1 MLLNNRRTHIIGIT
15 GGSGSGKSFLCKQI
29 VNKINKNEILI
40 ITVDSYY
47 KDLSDIEFEEREKNN
62 FDHPISIEF
71 NLLYNH
77 LLRIK
82 QNKPVDIPIYDY
94 KRHTR
99 KKEAKS
105 INKKYSLILLEGI
118 FSLYDKKI
126 REIIDN
132 AVFIDIP
139 NKIRK
144 ERRIIRDTENR
155 DRTIDSIITQYDNT
169 VVPMFEKYIKPMK
182 EESDII
188 IKKFEQNDIGYS
200 KLMQEIQKIIN
211 A

>member
-1 MLLNNRRTHIIGIT
+1 LNNRTHIIGIT

-29 VNKINKNEILI
+29 ADKINNDEILI

-47 KDLSDIEFEEREKNN
+47 KDLSNIKFKEREKNN

-82 QNKPVDIPIYDY
+82 QNEPVDIPIYNY
-94 KRHTR
+94 KTHTR
-99 KKEAKS
+99 KKEAKF

-126 REIIDN
+126 RETMDN
-132 AVFIDIP
+132 AVFIDVP

-144 ERRIIRDTENR
+144 ERRIIRDTKNR
-155 DRTIDSIITQYDNT
+155 DRTVDSIINQYDNM

-182 EESDII
+182 EKSNII
-188 IKKFEQNDIGYS
+188 IKKFEKKDIGYS

>member
-1 MLLNNRRTHIIGIT
+1 LNNRTHIIGIT

-29 VNKINKNEILI
+29 IDKINKDEILI

-47 KDLSDIEFEEREKNN
+47 KDLSNIEFEEREKNN

-82 QNKPVDIPIYDY
+82 QNEPVDIPIYNY
-94 KRHTR
+94 KTHTR
-99 KKEAKS
+99 KKEAKF

-144 ERRIIRDTENR
+144 ERRIIRDTKNR
-155 DRTIDSIITQYDNT
+155 DRTVDSIITQYDNM

-182 EESDII
+182 EKSDII

>member
-1 MLLNNRRTHIIGIT
+1 LLNNRTHIIGIT

-29 VNKINKNEILI
+29 ADKINKDEILI

-47 KDLSDIEFEEREKNN
+47 KDLSNIKFKEREKNN

-71 NLLYNH
+71 NLLYKH

-82 QNKPVDIPIYDY
+82 QNEPVDIPIYNY
-94 KRHTR
+94 KTHTR
-99 KKEAKS
+99 KKETKFIS
-105 INKKYSLILLEGI
+105 KKYSLILLEGI

-126 REIIDN
+126 RAIIDN
-132 AVFIDIP
+132 AVFIDTP

-144 ERRIIRDTENR
+144 ERRIIRDTKNR
-155 DRTIDSIITQYDNT
+155 DRTVDSIITQYDNM

-182 EESDII
+182 EKSDII

>member
-1 MLLNNRRTHIIGIT
+1 MLNNRTHIIGIT
-15 GGSGSGKSFLCKQI
+15 GGSGSGKSFLCNQI
-29 VNKINKNEILI
+29 INKFNTDEILI

-47 KDLSDIEFEEREKNN
+47 KDLSNIKFEEREKNN

-144 ERRIIRDTENR
+144 ERRIIRDTKNR
-155 DRTIDSIITQYDNT
+155 DRTVNSIINQYDNM

-182 EESDII
+182 EKSDII

>member
-1 MLLNNRRTHIIGIT
+1 MNNNTYIIAIA
-15 GGSGSGKSFLCKQI
+15 GGSGSGKTFLCDKLTEQFGEDRI
-29 VNKINKNEILI
+29 LKIE
-40 ITVDSYY
+40 VDSYY

-118 FSLYDKKI
+118 FSLYDKKV

-132 AVFIDIP
+132 SVFIDIP
-139 NKIRK
+139 DRIRK
-144 ERRIIRDTENR
+144 ERRIIRDTKNR
-155 DRTIDSIITQYDNT
+155 DRTVDSIITQYDNM

-182 EESDII
+182 EKSDII

>member
-1 MLLNNRRTHIIGIT
+1 MLNNRTHIIGIT
-15 GGSGSGKSFLCKQI
+15 GGSGSGKSFLCRQI
-29 VNKINKNEILI
+29 IDKINKDEILI

-47 KDLSDIEFEEREKNN
+47 KDLSNIEFEEREKNN
-62 FDHPISIEF
+62 FDHPMSIEF

-82 QNKPVDIPIYDY
+82 QNEPVDIPIYNY
-94 KRHTR
+94 KTHTR
-99 KKEAKS
+99 KKKAKF

-155 DRTIDSIITQYDNT
+155 DRTVNSIITQYDNM

-182 EESDII
+182 EKSDII

>member
-1 MLLNNRRTHIIGIT
+1 MLNNRTHIIGIT

-29 VNKINKNEILI
+29 IDKINKDEILI

-47 KDLSDIEFEEREKNN
+47 KDLSNIKFEEREKNN

-82 QNKPVDIPIYDY
+82 QNEPVDIPIYNY
-94 KRHTR
+94 KTHTR
-99 KKEAKS
+99 KKEAKF
-105 INKKYSLILLEGI
+105 INKQYSLILLEGI

-144 ERRIIRDTENR
+144 ERRIIRDTKNR
-155 DRTIDSIITQYDNT
+155 DRTVDSIITQYDNM

-182 EESDII
+182 EKSDII

>member
-1 MLLNNRRTHIIGIT
+1 MLNNRTHIIGIT
-15 GGSGSGKSFLCKQI
+15 GGSGSGKSFLCRQI
-29 VNKINKNEILI
+29 IDKINKDEILI

-47 KDLSDIEFEEREKNN
+47 KDLSNIKFEEREKNN

-82 QNKPVDIPIYDY
+82 QNEPVDIPIYNY
-94 KRHTR
+94 KTHTR
-99 KKEAKS
+99 KKKAKF

-144 ERRIIRDTENR
+144 ERRIIRDTKNR
-155 DRTIDSIITQYDNT
+155 DRTVDSIITQYDNM

-182 EESDII
+182 EKSDII

>member
-1 MLLNNRRTHIIGIT
+1 LLNNRTHIIGIT
-15 GGSGSGKSFLCKQI
+15 GGSGSGKSFLCRQI
-29 VNKINKNEILI
+29 IDKINKDEILI

-47 KDLSDIEFEEREKNN
+47 KDLSNIEFEEREKNN

-82 QNKPVDIPIYDY
+82 QNEPVDIPIYNY
-94 KRHTR
+94 KTHTR
-99 KKEAKS
+99 KKKAKF

-144 ERRIIRDTENR
+144 ERRIIRDTKNR
-155 DRTIDSIITQYDNT
+155 DRTVDSIITQYDNM

-182 EESDII
+182 EKSDII

>member
-1 MLLNNRRTHIIGIT
+1 LNNRTHIIGIT

-29 VNKINKNEILI
+29 IDKINKDEILI

-47 KDLSDIEFEEREKNN
+47 KDLSNIEFKEREKNN

-82 QNKPVDIPIYDY
+82 QNEPVDIPIYNY
-94 KRHTR
+94 KTHTR
-99 KKEAKS
+99 NKEAEFIK
-105 INKKYSLILLEGI
+105 KKYSLILLEGI
-118 FSLYDKKI
+118 FSLYHKKI

-139 NKIRK
+139 DKIRK
-144 ERRIIRDTENR
+144 ERRIIRDTKNR
-155 DRTIDSIITQYDNT
+155 DRTVDSIITQYDNM

-182 EESDII
+182 EKSDII

>member
-71 NLLYNH
+71 DLLYNH

-82 QNKPVDIPIYDY
+82 Q
-94 KRHTR
+94 
-99 KKEAKS
+99 KK
-105 INKKYSLILLEGI
+105 
-118 FSLYDKKI
+118 
-126 REIIDN
+126 
-132 AVFIDIP
+132 
-139 NKIRK
+139 
-144 ERRIIRDTENR
+144 
-155 DRTIDSIITQYDNT
+155 
-169 VVPMFEKYIKPMK
+169 
-182 EESDII
+182 
-188 IKKFEQNDIGYS
+188 
-200 KLMQEIQKIIN
+200 
-211 A
+211 

>member
-1 MLLNNRRTHIIGIT
+1 MLNNRTHIIGIT

-29 VNKINKNEILI
+29 IDKINKDEILI

-47 KDLSDIEFEEREKNN
+47 KDLSNIEFEEREKNN

-82 QNKPVDIPIYDY
+82 QNEPVNIPIYNY
-94 KRHTR
+94 KTYIR
-99 KKEAKS
+99 KKES
-105 INKKYSLILLEGI
+105 EFINKKYSLILLEGI

-144 ERRIIRDTENR
+144 ERRIIRDTKNR
-155 DRTIDSIITQYDNT
+155 DRTVDSIITQYDNM

-182 EESDII
+182 EKSDII

>member
-1 MLLNNRRTHIIGIT
+1 MLNNRTHIIGIT

-29 VNKINKNEILI
+29 IDKINKDEILI

-47 KDLSDIEFEEREKNN
+47 KDLSNIQFEEREKNN

-82 QNKPVDIPIYDY
+82 QNEPVDIPIYNY
-94 KRHTR
+94 KTHTR
-99 KKEAKS
+99 NKEAKF

-144 ERRIIRDTENR
+144 ERRIIRDTKNR
-155 DRTIDSIITQYDNT
+155 DRTVDSIITQYDNM

-182 EESDII
+182 EKSDII

>member
-1 MLLNNRRTHIIGIT
+1 MLNNRTHIIGIT

-29 VNKINKNEILI
+29 ADKINNDEILI

-47 KDLSDIEFEEREKNN
+47 KDLSNIKFKEREKNN

-82 QNKPVDIPIYDY
+82 QNEPVDIPIYNY
-94 KRHTR
+94 KTHTR
-99 KKEAKS
+99 KKEAKF

-126 REIIDN
+126 RETMDN
-132 AVFIDIP
+132 AVFIDVP

-155 DRTIDSIITQYDNT
+155 DRTVDSIINQYDNM

-182 EESDII
+182 EKSNII
-188 IKKFEQNDIGYS
+188 IKKFKQNDIGYS

>member
-1 MLLNNRRTHIIGIT
+1 MLNNRTHIIGIT

-29 VNKINKNEILI
+29 ADKINNDEILI

-47 KDLSDIEFEEREKNN
+47 KDLSNIKFEEREKNN

-82 QNKPVDIPIYDY
+82 QNEPVDIPIYNY
-94 KRHTR
+94 KTHTR
-99 KKEAKS
+99 KKEAKF

-126 REIIDN
+126 RETMDN
-132 AVFIDIP
+132 AVFIDVP

-144 ERRIIRDTENR
+144 ERRIIRDTKNR
-155 DRTIDSIITQYDNT
+155 DRTVDSIINQYDNM

-182 EESDII
+182 EKSNII
-188 IKKFEQNDIGYS
+188 IKKFEKKDIGYS

>member
-1 MLLNNRRTHIIGIT
+1 MLNNRTHIIGIT

-29 VNKINKNEILI
+29 ADKINNDEILI

-47 KDLSDIEFEEREKNN
+47 KDLSNIKFKEREKNN

-82 QNKPVDIPIYDY
+82 QNEPVDIPIYNY
-94 KRHTR
+94 KTHTR
-99 KKEAKS
+99 KKEAKF

-126 REIIDN
+126 RETMDN
-132 AVFIDIP
+132 AVFIDVP

-144 ERRIIRDTENR
+144 ERRIIRDTKNR
-155 DRTIDSIITQYDNT
+155 DRTVDSIINQYDNM

-182 EESDII
+182 EKSNII
-188 IKKFEQNDIGYS
+188 IKKFEKKDIGYS

>member
-1 MLLNNRRTHIIGIT
+1 MLLNNRTHIIGIT

-29 VNKINKNEILI
+29 IDKINKDEILI

-47 KDLSDIEFEEREKNN
+47 KDLSNIKFEEREKNN

-82 QNKPVDIPIYDY
+82 QNEPVDIPIYNY
-94 KRHTR
+94 KTHTR
-99 KKEAKS
+99 KKKAKF

-132 AVFIDIP
+132 TVFIDIP
-139 NKIRK
+139 NKTRK
-144 ERRIIRDTENR
+144 ERRIIRDTKNR
-155 DRTIDSIITQYDNT
+155 DRTVDSIITQYDNM

-182 EESDII
+182 EKSDII

>member
-1 MLLNNRRTHIIGIT
+1 MLNNRTHIIGIT
-15 GGSGSGKSFLCKQI
+15 GGSGSGKSFLCRQI
-29 VNKINKNEILI
+29 IDKINKDEILI

-47 KDLSDIEFEEREKNN
+47 KDLSNIEFEEREKNN

-82 QNKPVDIPIYDY
+82 QNEPVDIPIYNY
-94 KRHTR
+94 KTHIR
-99 KKEAKS
+99 KKES
-105 INKKYSLILLEGI
+105 EFINKKYSLILLEGI

-144 ERRIIRDTENR
+144 ERRIIRDTKNR
-155 DRTIDSIITQYDNT
+155 DRTVDSIITQYDNM

-182 EESDII
+182 EKSDII

>member
-1 MLLNNRRTHIIGIT
+1 
-15 GGSGSGKSFLCKQI
+15 
-29 VNKINKNEILI
+29 
-40 ITVDSYY
+40 
-47 KDLSDIEFEEREKNN
+47 
-62 FDHPISIEF
+62 
-71 NLLYNH
+71 
-77 LLRIK
+77 LRIK
-82 QNKPVDIPIYDY
+82 QNEPVNIPIYNY
-94 KRHTR
+94 KTHIR
-99 KKEAKS
+99 KKES
-105 INKKYSLILLEGI
+105 EFINKKYSLILLEGI

-144 ERRIIRDTENR
+144 ERRIIRDTKNR
-155 DRTIDSIITQYDNT
+155 DRTVDSIITQYDNM

-182 EESDII
+182 EKSDII